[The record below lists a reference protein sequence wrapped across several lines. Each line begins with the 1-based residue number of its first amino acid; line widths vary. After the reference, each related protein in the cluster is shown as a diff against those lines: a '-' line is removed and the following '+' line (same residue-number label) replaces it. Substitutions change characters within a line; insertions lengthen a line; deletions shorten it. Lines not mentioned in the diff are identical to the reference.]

1 MTNSKQ
7 TFGRAL
13 KEARSK
19 IQLSQVVI
27 AEKIGIKVTA
37 LSRYERGDVLPSIEI
52 AAKLAKALNCSL
64 DELCGL
70 KENTQNPIITDII
83 NTITSWNDNQLNA
96 LKTIIQIQQK

>member
-52 AAKLAKALNCSL
+52 AAKLATALNCSL

-70 KENTQNPIITDII
+70 KENTQNPMITDIV
-83 NTITSWNDNQLNA
+83 NTINKWNNQQLTALNT
-96 LKTIIQIQQK
+96 LSLIHI